1 MYILCHY
8 IFWTYVISLI
18 LILQGVSVGIV
29 MSQAVSTHTFSP
41 STLEAEASLISQFE
55 GQPGV

>member
-41 STLEAEASLISQFE
+41 STLEAEAI
-55 GQPGV
+55 